1 MSKSWCQK
9 LALWLWASYESQL
22 LLGFTRGS
30 TVTMEVPVCMT
41 NRHWGPSLQPHP
53 FWISAHS
60 LGALSSPKASP
71 SLSGLRPHL
80 PGSTESPTPPLRFT
94 TSSIPALSPPGLSH
108 LRALPWLFTW
118 LMPACPAH
126 SAPGYHLGETSR
138 SCVASPSDL
147 PAGYA
152 HTHPCHSQGLR
163 LFHTCSCYYL
173 LVSLSLETVPTHPSI
188 PSSQGSTR
196 ILDWDLFGWGNRLR
210 LRVVP
215 CLGQS
220 SKPAW
225 LQIFEIKL
233 LDQRCNGWAPMGKA
247 KFSSRSQSGP
257 SHGDSACLSVW
268 EQN

>member
-1 MSKSWCQK
+1 
-9 LALWLWASYESQL
+9 
-22 LLGFTRGS
+22 
-30 TVTMEVPVCMT
+30 MEVPVCMT

-53 FWISAHS
+53 FWISSHS

-173 LVSLSLETVPTHPSI
+173 LGSLSLETVPTHPSI
-188 PSSQGSTR
+188 PSSQGSIR
-196 ILDWDLFGWGNRLR
+196 ILDWDLFGWGNLLR

-247 KFSSRSQSGP
+247 KVSSRSQSGP
-257 SHGDSACLSVW
+257 PHGDSACLSVW